1 MQPLP
6 VRKDAMDKKE
16 SCPMYPVGGFI
27 ISGDPTPTAMVTGC
41 GESNATVTQASQVIT
56 PGQTSLHATGVAGG
70 QSGIPRLAECKKQKA
85 IGGSVT
91 SGEVPLDFSPSTS
104 KAAKA
109 LTVKTVKTLAS
120 GASGGEA
127 TKSLLS
133 GVSHMPTV
141 RSGSVMESSCP
152 EAAPPPAN
160 SGSESSLRHKNPA
173 RRAATT
179 RRSAIR
185 FIEALGSKKAE
196 ELTKEQQASLSWAI
210 AHIAGLKSVPPSAE
224 SSAVPKRQR
233 SEEDVTIKSQQP
245 GPKRPKAAQRS
256 LAKSF
261 SEIVKDNLVRAVID
275 RSVNDGSISQS
286 NWDMVKQ
293 KLVGVF
299 WKVLKENS
307 GTPPQ
312 CDDAGWYQGHVKL
325 MSCVDE
331 RSALLLKTAVASLGE
346 VWPGSRLEVV
356 SVSEIPRKPRSIA
369 KIPAEP
375 SSPEEILEIL
385 QCCNP
390 QLPTND
396 WKVVKVTDAEGSSR
410 KAIVVL
416 NKDSLGPLRKTQGK
430 VYYGFGTII
439 LRVYR
444 SDNKD
449 DTSSEDVKPM
459 PSEED
464 MECNDA
470 AGPIDIE
477 DTNSVSELVGTFFE
491 RMDEA
496 VDEDALLN
504 SDQED
509 ADVTVVQI
517 EHGEGDAN
525 KPSPL

>member
-1 MQPLP
+1 MEE
-6 VRKDAMDKKE
+6 DKA
-16 SCPMYPVGGFI
+16 CPMYPVGGFI
-27 ISGDPTPTAMVTGC
+27 ISGDPTPTAMVSGC
-41 GESNATVTQASQVIT
+41 GESNATATQASQVIT
-56 PGQTSLHATGVAGG
+56 PGQTSLHATGVARG
-70 QSGIPRLAECKKQKA
+70 QSGIPRLADCKKSKA
-85 IGGSVT
+85 IGGSDL

-109 LTVKTVKTLAS
+109 QVVKAAKSPVS
-120 GASGGEA
+120 GASKGEA
-127 TKSLLS
+127 TKSPLTDA
-133 GVSHMPTV
+133 SHMPTV
-141 RSGSVMESSCP
+141 RSGLVKESSCP
-152 EAAPPPAN
+152 EDASPLAN
-160 SGSESSLRHKNPA
+160 PGSETNPRHKNPA

-179 RRSAIR
+179 RRSAYR
-185 FIEALGSKKAE
+185 FVEALGSKKVE
-196 ELTKEQQASLSWAI
+196 DLTKEQQASLSWAK
-210 AHIAGLKSVPPSAE
+210 AYIAGLKTAPPSAE
-224 SSAVPKRQR
+224 LPAGPKRQR
-233 SEEDVTIKSQQP
+233 SEEDTATKSQQP

-261 SEIVKDNLVRAVID
+261 SEIVKDSLVRAVID
-275 RSVNDGSISQS
+275 RSANDGSISQL

-299 WKVLKENS
+299 WKVLKENP

-390 QLPTND
+390 QLPTQD

-416 NKDSLGPLRKTQGK
+416 NKDSLGPLRKAQGK

-444 SDNKD
+444 SDNKG
-449 DTSSEDVKPM
+449 DTSSGDVKPM
-459 PSEED
+459 LSEEGMD
-464 MECNDA
+464 CNDA
-470 AGPIDIE
+470 TDPADTE

-491 RMDEA
+491 RMDEV

-509 ADVTVVQI
+509 ADVTIVKM
-517 EHGEGDAN
+517 EHGEGDPD

>member
-41 GESNATVTQASQVIT
+41 GGSNATVTQASQVIT

-85 IGGSVT
+85 IGGSVI
-91 SGEVPLDFSPSTS
+91 SGEVPLDFSLSTS

-109 LTVKTVKTLAS
+109 LTVKAVKTLAS

-133 GVSHMPTV
+133 VVSQMPTV

-160 SGSESSLRHKNPA
+160 SGSDSSLRHKNPA

-185 FIEALGSKKAE
+185 FIEAL
-196 ELTKEQQASLSWAI
+196 
-210 AHIAGLKSVPPSAE
+210 AHIAGLKTAPPSAE

-233 SEEDVTIKSQQP
+233 SEEDATIKSQQP

-275 RSVNDGSISQS
+275 RSVNDESISQS

-299 WKVLKENS
+299 WKVLKENP

-496 VDEDALLN
+496 VDEDTLLN
-504 SDQED
+504 YDQED